1 MLPTPENRVRLAID
15 VYILSMLKLS
25 GSNKLMVFWFLKY
38 LDEIRL
44 QHQNEAPSFF
54 LNIWLNIQLEIAKPQ
69 AF

>member
-1 MLPTPENRVRLAID
+1 
-15 VYILSMLKLS
+15 
-25 GSNKLMVFWFLKY
+25 MVFWFLKY

-44 QHQNEAPSFF
+44 QQQNEAPSFF